1 MEFHSP
7 GPTRPFR
14 RFVSHTMHSAQ
25 SLQAEIADIRLAM
38 AQEEFEV
45 MPFMLDAH
53 DLHLREYAQ
62 QADLSQDRDALQTL
76 QVMQQDLMRMMLERR
91 RKLLDLIRA
100 QRTSSTASRAY
111 ARIGRI

>member
-1 MEFHSP
+1 
-7 GPTRPFR
+7 
-14 RFVSHTMHSAQ
+14 MHSAQ

-45 MPFMLDAH
+45 MPFLLDSH
-53 DLHLREYAQ
+53 DLHLREYAEHV
-62 QADLSQDRDALQTL
+62 DLSQDRDALQTL
-76 QVMQQDLMRMMLERR
+76 HTMQQDLMRMMLERR

-111 ARIGRI
+111 ARVGRI